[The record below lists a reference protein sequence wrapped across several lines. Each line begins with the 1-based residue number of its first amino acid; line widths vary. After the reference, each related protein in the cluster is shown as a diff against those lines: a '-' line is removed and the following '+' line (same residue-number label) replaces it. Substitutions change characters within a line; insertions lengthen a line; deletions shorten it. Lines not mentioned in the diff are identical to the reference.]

1 MPSAKFKS
9 EPQFAREGDGENT
22 PVTSPDL
29 VFAAL
34 ERGILL
40 GRYVP
45 GQRLIVADLMHEL
58 KLSRGSV
65 REGFKRLAAEG
76 VVVQLPHRGVY
87 IRALSRSESLD
98 LLQVLRALLGLA
110 VGLAAARI
118 RLDRKSNVYGHAAK
132 LTRSYER
139 LAALGPNSDR
149 IMQSIERTR
158 FYDTI
163 LEIAGNQ
170 ELTRLN
176 PLLPTV
182 IMRMQIHQYVNP
194 EMHTHLFADYETL
207 YNALMNGDPIKA
219 KRIIDRHIR
228 YSRIQA
234 LHLPDEAFA
243 TLP

>member
-1 MPSAKFKS
+1 MTSNKFES
-9 EPQFAREGDGENT
+9 LPQYARESDEEHT

-45 GQRLIVADLMHEL
+45 GQRLVVADLMNEL

-76 VVVQLPHRGVY
+76 VVVQVPHRGVY
-87 IRALSRSESLD
+87 IRALSRREALD

-110 VGLAAARI
+110 VGLAAARC
-118 RLDRKSNVYGHAAK
+118 RLDRVHKQHGHAEK

-139 LAALGPNSDR
+139 LAALGSNSDR
-149 IMQSIERTR
+149 FLQSIERTR

-170 ELTRLN
+170 ELTRIN

-182 IMRMQIHQYVNP
+182 IMRMQIHQFVNP
-194 EMHTHLFADYETL
+194 EMHSHLFADYKTL
-207 YNALMNGDPIKA
+207 YDALMAGDPLSA